1 MHVQP
6 RPSPG
11 LFVLRTPMIFAIR
24 WRTECFVVV
33 HGLIESKSCSV
44 FERDPHAHRND
55 AWNMSGGDRN

>member
-1 MHVQP
+1 MCNLG
-6 RPSPG
+6 PG
-11 LFVLRTPMIFAIR
+11 RGCLFCTAMIFAIR

-44 FERDPHAHRND
+44 FERNLHAHRND